1 MPRAPATSAAAHCR
15 LGKRRVVGPHGAKS
29 LPPDRSH
36 LLASRSFTL
45 RLALAA
51 PPHCRRKRRL
61 DGARAPAH
69 APAPRPRRRSGVVVT
84 SHFLAHRPFVL
95 RYVLAAGA
103 SAPCR
108 RRKASV
114 TDMGQ
119 LISLLRRDST
129 DEGGSRVR
137 QRRGKGLRE
146 VIDLSA
152 NRVQADKANA
162 ARWDI
167 GDVSNITLEEAP
179 GDWPK
184 EDLSELFTPLT
195 NEEESDVNNLLNDS
209 GHSKKIIVRHEPS
222 NIEITKEKLWCLRP
236 HGWLNDEVINLY
248 LELLK
253 ERADR
258 EPDRFLKCHFFNT
271 FFYKKLACGKT
282 GYDYQSVRR
291 WTTPNKLGYRL
302 AECEKIFIP
311 VHRDVHWC
319 LAIIDM
325 KEETFHYLDSLG
337 GKDGTVLRI
346 LARYIMDELKDKNN
360 IEIDTSSWREVSV
373 HLPLQHNGWD
383 CGMFML
389 KFIDFYSRGLIPS
402 FSQEHMEYFR
412 RRTANEILRSRAD

>member
-1 MPRAPATSAAAHCR
+1 MPRAPATSAASHR
-15 LGKRRVVGPHGAKS
+15 RRGKRRVVGARGAEP
-29 LPPDRSH
+29 LPRDRSH

-45 RLALAA
+45 RFALAA
-51 PPHCRRKRRL
+51 PPHHCRKRRL
-61 DGARAPAH
+61 GGARP
-69 APAPRPRRRSGVVVT
+69 PAPSPRRRRSSVVPP
-84 SHFLAHRPFVL
+84 SRFLALRPFAL
-95 RYVLAAGA
+95 RYLLAAGA
-103 SAPCR
+103 STPCR

-114 TDMGQ
+114 IDMGH
-119 LISLLRRDST
+119 LLSRLLREST

-137 QRRGKGLRE
+137 KRRGKGLRE

-152 NRVQADKANA
+152 SRVQADKASA
-162 ARWDI
+162 SRRDI
-167 GDVSNITLEEAP
+167 GDVSNITLEKVPDDSLE
-179 GDWPK
+179 
-184 EDLSELFTPLT
+184 EDLSELFAPLT
-195 NEEESDVNNLLNDS
+195 NEEESEVNNLLNGS
-209 GHSKKIIVRHEPS
+209 AHSKKIIVLHKSS

-236 HGWLNDEVINLY
+236 RGWLNDEVINLY

-253 ERADR
+253 ERAER
-258 EPDRFLKCHFFNT
+258 EPQRFLKCHFFNT

-282 GYDYQSVRR
+282 DYDYQSVRR

-302 AECEKIFIP
+302 ADCEKIFIP

-337 GKDGTVLRI
+337 GKDSGVLRI

-373 HLPLQHNGWD
+373 HIPLQHNGWD

-389 KFIDFYSRGLIPS
+389 KFIDFYSRGLILS

-412 RRTANEILRSRAD
+412 RRTAKEILRLRAD

>member
-1 MPRAPATSAAAHCR
+1 MPRAPATSAASHR
-15 LGKRRVVGPHGAKS
+15 RRGKRRIVGAHGTES
-29 LPPDRSH
+29 LPRDRSH

-45 RLALAA
+45 RFALAA
-51 PPHCRRKRRL
+51 PPNRRRKRRL
-61 DGARAPAH
+61 GGARP
-69 APAPRPRRRSGVVVT
+69 PAPSPRRRRSSVVPP
-84 SHFLAHRPFVL
+84 SRFLALRPFVL
-95 RYVLAAGA
+95 RYLLAAGA
-103 SAPCR
+103 STPCR

-114 TDMGQ
+114 VDMGH
-119 LISLLRRDST
+119 LLSRLLREST

-137 QRRGKGLRE
+137 KRRGKGLRE

-152 NRVQADKANA
+152 NRIQANKASA
-162 ARWDI
+162 SRRDI
-167 GDVSNITLEEAP
+167 GDVSNITLEEVP
-179 GDWPK
+179 DDSLE
-184 EDLSELFTPLT
+184 EDLSELFAPLT
-195 NEEESDVNNLLNDS
+195 NEEESEVNNLLNGS
-209 GHSKKIIVRHEPS
+209 AHSKKIIVLHKSS

-236 HGWLNDEVINLY
+236 RGWLNDEVINLY

-253 ERADR
+253 ERAER
-258 EPDRFLKCHFFNT
+258 EPQRFLKCHFFNT

-291 WTTPNKLGYRL
+291 WTNPNKLGYRL
-302 AECEKIFIP
+302 ADCEKIFIP

-337 GKDGTVLRI
+337 GKDSGVLRI

-373 HLPLQHNGWD
+373 HIPLQHNGWD

-389 KFIDFYSRGLIPS
+389 KFIDFYSRGLILS

-412 RRTANEILRSRAD
+412 RRTAKEILRLRAD